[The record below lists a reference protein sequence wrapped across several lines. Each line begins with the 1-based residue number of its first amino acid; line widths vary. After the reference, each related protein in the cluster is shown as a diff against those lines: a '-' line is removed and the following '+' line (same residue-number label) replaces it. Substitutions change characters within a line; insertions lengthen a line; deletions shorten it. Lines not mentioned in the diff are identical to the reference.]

1 MTDAS
6 EAIELHKP
14 RANERRRQ
22 IIDAAAKCFRRD
34 GFHSASMA
42 EVAKEAG
49 MSVGH
54 IYRYF
59 TGKEAIIAAI
69 VREQLDPV
77 LARFPTS
84 ANTMKDVRAI
94 LRENALQAARD
105 VFNPEWSSLML
116 EVRAEAGRNRVVAEA
131 VQAADAEIAERVRG
145 LIVSGFPPDQVPADI
160 AIKIEMVGVVIEGLT
175 FRAVSSPHIDP
186 QVAQAMIDLVID
198 NIFSV
203 SPRT

>member
-1 MTDAS
+1 MTDAL

-14 RANERRRQ
+14 RANKRRRQ
-22 IIDAAAKCFRRD
+22 IVDAAAKCFRRD

-42 EVAKEAG
+42 QVAQEAG

-59 TGKEAIIAAI
+59 TGKDAIIAAI
-69 VREQLDPV
+69 VREQLDLV

-84 ANTMKDVRAI
+84 ANTMNDVRAV

-105 VFNPEWSSLML
+105 VFNPEWSRLML
-116 EVRAEAGRNRVVAEA
+116 EVRAEAGRNRIVADT

-203 SPRT
+203 SPR